1 MIRDWTGG
9 LKRKMSNKIYNT
21 VFEVSLRCIL
31 LMRECDYPLSSA
43 KIAAA
48 DFIATYAKYFDTS
61 QHNINGDGQFQLA
74 EYTSRQ
80 KLVNSA
86 IRQLVVK
93 GFILPVES
101 PDGFL
106 YKLTGNG
113 YSLATKLDSEYAH
126 EYQSIVKGMVSK
138 IIKMT
143 DYELVNEINDAA
155 LKSLVWKEEG

>member
-1 MIRDWTGG
+1 
-9 LKRKMSNKIYNT
+9 MSNHIYNT

-31 LMRECDYPLSSA
+31 LLRECDYPLSSV
-43 KIAAA
+43 KIAAS
-48 DFIATYAKYFDTS
+48 DFMATYAKYFDNS
-61 QHNINGDGQFQLA
+61 QYNINGDGQFQLA

-101 PDGFL
+101 SDGFL
-106 YKLTGNG
+106 YKLTENG
-113 YSLATKLDSEYAH
+113 YSWTTKLTSEYAN
-126 EYQSIVKGMVSK
+126 EYQSIVRGMVSK
-138 IIKMT
+138 IIELT

-155 LKSLVWKEEG
+155 LKSLAWKEEC